1 MMAIVDVRAM
11 VDRGELSIDQ
21 SLALVPA
28 ILGDPDPAVAR
39 WAGSAA
45 AFRAD
50 ALPDALY
57 HQAEAWWLKVYGPPA
72 HALTWHRAQ
81 ADSDDRHDLRR
92 AVLSV
97 VGSRDP
103 ALRAEA
109 EKLADTWLADRSGIA
124 DDLVDQVLAAA
135 ARHGGAARFDRILA
149 AAKAPRDRTEVGRLL
164 RALAEFDDP
173 ALAHRALD
181 LVLGHD
187 FDLRESIAILEIE
200 LSRRETR
207 DQALAFA
214 TEHLDQILP
223 RMRSDEASWLLGFM
237 AGVFCDTPRIDQ
249 VRALVTPRAA
259 TIDGAQLSVERG
271 LEKAGQCV
279 TELAR
284 EQPALEQFLQR

>member
-1 MMAIVDVRAM
+1 MMTILDLRAM

-28 ILGDPDPAVAR
+28 ILADPDPSVAR
-39 WAGSAA
+39 FASSAA
-45 AFRAD
+45 SFRAD

-57 HQAEAWWLKVYGPPA
+57 KRAEAWWLTIYSGPA
-72 HALTWHRAQ
+72 RALTWHRA
-81 ADSDDRHDLRR
+81 ANDSDDRHDLRR
-92 AVLSV
+92 SVLWV
-97 VGSRDP
+97 VGPREP

-109 EKLADTWLADRSGIA
+109 TKLADRWLTDRTGVD
-124 DDLVDQVLAAA
+124 DDLVDTVLAAA
-135 ARHGGAARFDRILA
+135 ARFGNAALFDRILA

-164 RALAEFDDP
+164 RALAEFGDP